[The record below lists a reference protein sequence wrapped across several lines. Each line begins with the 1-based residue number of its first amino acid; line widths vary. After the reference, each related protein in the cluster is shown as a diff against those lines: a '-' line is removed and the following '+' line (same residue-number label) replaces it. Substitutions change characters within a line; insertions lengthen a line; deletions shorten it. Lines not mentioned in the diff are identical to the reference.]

1 METESPAGDPVAELP
16 DGTGLCDDDRR
27 LLLRLARSAL
37 TAYLSGDPPPTLPAD
52 NLALQRP
59 CAVFVTLR
67 DGRGALRG
75 CRGEMVARRPMGE
88 AVLRTVLASATAD
101 PRFPP
106 VTVEEVDGL
115 CIEISA
121 LSPLRP
127 ITPDTVEVGRH
138 GLMLRSGPYVGVL
151 LPQVPVA
158 QGWDRDAYLDGLCLK
173 AGLPGRAWEA
183 PGAEL
188 LAFEAEV
195 WAE

>member
-1 METESPAGDPVAELP
+1 METESRAGDPVAELP
-16 DGTGLCDDDRR
+16 DGTGLSDADRR

-37 TAYLSGDPPPTLPAD
+37 TAYLSGDPAPVVPTDRP
-52 NLALQRP
+52 ALQRR

-75 CRGEMVARRPMGE
+75 CRGEMVARRPIGE

-106 VTVEEVDGL
+106 VTVEEVDRL
-115 CIEISA
+115 RIEISA

-127 ITPDTVEVGRH
+127 ITPDAVEVGRH
-138 GLMLRSGPYVGVL
+138 GLMLRCGPFVGVL

-158 QGWDRDAYLDGLCLK
+158 QNWDRDGFLDGLCLK

-183 PGAEL
+183 PGSEL

-195 WAE
+195 WEE